1 MKKERTEALKR
12 VSTVNGKSVATY
24 VWLEKDDRG
33 DVNLIVSDVSGS
45 DIAPWYVLSLTG
57 RGTVELYGDL
67 ESTAVGLVLDP
78 YDDSPIVV

>member
-12 VSTVNGKSVATY
+12 VSTVNGERVSTW

-67 ESTAVGLVLDP
+67 ESAAVGLVLDP